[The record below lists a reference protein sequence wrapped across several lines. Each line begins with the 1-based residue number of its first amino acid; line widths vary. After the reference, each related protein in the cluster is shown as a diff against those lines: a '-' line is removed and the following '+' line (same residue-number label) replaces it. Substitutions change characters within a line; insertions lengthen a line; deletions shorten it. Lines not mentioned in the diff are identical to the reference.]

1 MARFETTIFFSILF
15 SIIALSHSS
24 SSHHYKKQNGYF
36 QILDVSA
43 SLLQA
48 RRVFS
53 PEKPAADTVNLQA
66 VELRTSNTSLS
77 LTLRSRSSLIRRY
90 HRTLEN
96 YTSLT
101 RSRLARDEARVHS
114 LLSRHSLSVSGF
126 SNTDLEPV
134 VETEQLESPVTS
146 GISQGSGEYFA
157 RVGLG
162 SPVKE
167 VYMVIDT
174 GSDVSWLQ
182 CQPCTDCYQQTGPI
196 YNPSSSS
203 TYRKLTCDSQQCSAL
218 QVSACRTGT
227 CLYQVSYGDGSYT
240 VGDFVTETMSF
251 GGGSVSDVAIGCGH
265 DNEGLFVA
273 ADGLLGLGGG
283 PLSLP
288 SQIRATSFSYCLVH
302 RDSSSA
308 STLEFNAAQ
317 PSDSILAP
325 LLKNSLIST
334 YHYVGLTGI
343 NVGGQAVNI
352 PASTFEIGGDG
363 KGGVIVDSGT
373 AVTRLRTEAYNAM
386 RDAFVSMSSQN
397 LPSPT
402 TGFALFDTCY
412 DLSSKT
418 TVSVPTVSLQFGGGK
433 TLRLPPSN
441 YLIPVDDA
449 GKFCLAFAPSS
460 GSLSIIGNVQQQGTR
475 VSYDLANKYVGFS
488 PNKC

>member
-1 MARFETTIFFSILF
+1 MAKFEGIIFFSFLL
-15 SIIALSHSS
+15 SIFALSQVSS
-24 SSHHYKKQNGYF
+24 KHNGRF
-36 QILDVSA
+36 QVLDVSA
-43 SLLQA
+43 SLLRA
-48 RRVFS
+48 RQVFS
-53 PEKPAADTVNLQA
+53 SEKPAADAVNLQ
-66 VELRTSNTSLS
+66 SLGNSSFS
-77 LTLRSRSSLIRRY
+77 LTLRSRSSLLRLY
-90 HRTLEN
+90 HRTLKN

-101 RSRLARDEARVHS
+101 LSRLARDEARVQS
-114 LLSRHSLSVSGF
+114 LLSRHSLSISGF
-126 SNTDLEPV
+126 STSDLEPLF
-134 VETEQLESPVTS
+134 EPDRLESPVTS

-162 SPVKE
+162 SPAKE
-167 VYMVIDT
+167 IYMVIDT
-174 GSDVSWLQ
+174 GSDISWLQ

-203 TYRKLTCDSQQCSAL
+203 TYRKLTCDSHQCTSL
-218 QVSACRTGT
+218 QVSACRTDT

-251 GGGSVSDVAIGCGH
+251 GGGSVSDVALGCGH

-283 PLSLP
+283 SLSLA

-302 RDSSSA
+302 RDSSAS

-317 PSDSILAP
+317 PSDSVLAP

-334 YHYVGLTGI
+334 YHFVGLTGI
-343 NVGGQAVNI
+343 IVGGHPVDI

-386 RDAFVSMSSQN
+386 RDAFVAMSSQN

-418 TVSVPTVSLQFGGGK
+418 SVSVPTVSLQFAGGRN
-433 TLRLPPSN
+433 LRLPPSN

-449 GKFCLAFAPSS
+449 GKFCFAFAPSS

-475 VSYDLANKYVGFS
+475 VSYDLANKIVGFS

>member
-1 MARFETTIFFSILF
+1 MATVKGTVFFLFLLLVISLSQASI
-15 SIIALSHSS
+15 
-24 SSHHYKKQNGYF
+24 HYKKHDGNF
-36 QILDVSA
+36 QVLDVSA

-53 PEKPAADTVNLQA
+53 SEKPAADAVNLQ
-66 VELRTSNTSLS
+66 SLGVS
-77 LTLRSRSSLIRRY
+77 TGNSTFTLTLRSRSSLLRLF
-90 HRTLEN
+90 HRTLKN

-101 RSRLARDEARVHS
+101 LSRLARDEARVQS
-114 LLSRHSLSVSGF
+114 LFSRHSLFVSGF
-126 SNTDLEPV
+126 STSDLEPD
-134 VETEQLESPVTS
+134 ELEVPVTS

-162 SPVKE
+162 SPAKE
-167 VYMVIDT
+167 IYMVIDT
-174 GSDVSWLQ
+174 GSDISWLQ

-203 TYRKLTCDSQQCSAL
+203 TYRKLTCDSQQCAAL
-218 QVSACRTGT
+218 QVSACRTDT

-251 GGGSVSDVAIGCGH
+251 GGGSVSDVALGCGH

-283 PLSLP
+283 SLSLA

-302 RDSSSA
+302 RDSSAS

-343 NVGGQAVNI
+343 NVGGQPVNI
-352 PASTFEIGGDG
+352 PASTFEIGSDG

-373 AVTRLRTEAYNAM
+373 AVTRLKTEAYNAM
-386 RDAFVSMSSQN
+386 RDAFVAMSSQN

-418 TVSVPTVSLQFGGGK
+418 SVSVPTVSLQFAGGRA
-433 TLRLPPSN
+433 LRLSPSN

-449 GKFCLAFAPSS
+449 GKFCFAFAPSS

-475 VSYDLANKYVGFS
+475 VSYDLANKIVGFS